1 MFSNKLFYFQED
13 HLDEESIRYIA
24 SSQLLSRLTE
34 ALANA
39 KLSKQQKKKR
49 AYQSDSASSHND
61 ILNKSINSADD
72 SKSASIK
79 TTSKISIFD
88 DVDAYVP
95 VGALTVP
102 LKENA
107 KPSPIPQPPQFSTN
121 HTSSSAASKV
131 SQSPNTLPPGHNYF
145 SNLRA
150 VKPSSAENDGEMS
163 GGAEV

>member
-49 AYQSDSASSHND
+49 AYPSDSALGSDN
-61 ILNKSINSADD
+61 LNISINSADD
-72 SKSASIK
+72 NKSASIK
-79 TTSKISIFD
+79 LTSKISIFD

-107 KPSPIPQPPQFSTN
+107 KPSTITQPPPFSTN